1 LFLIAHRLTAV
12 STFSAFATR
21 GIRAALFAGRFSMP
35 QVLLTRWAG
44 PVLALVLSSMAAT
57 AQDGAKP
64 CSCNNLES
72 LQQDYQNALYMELA
86 FNKLAAELRDY
97 EARDLKNGVSRSETD
112 SFGDQFYK
120 DAVKIIT
127 KGIPYVVKGYKGPD
141 SVAMKRGT
149 CEQDQK
155 QLDAMA
161 KGSVCAG
168 MADPALLHEFEHRE
182 TCRKMG
188 PDAYW
193 ARISSDFAAE
203 EAERYKHQAAN
214 LLSEIKR
221 VLDVSDVRLKGEW
234 MHTLTGQG
242 AELVF
247 FYTFDSGKIS
257 TADQGDGFW
266 TLKGKGKTS
275 NELVSMKAEGVKC
288 VSTGAVTNE
297 MVVTMS
303 TDGMSFGL
311 ELTETNTG
319 GDMKIDCGYG
329 AAMAVPTGEAS
340 SGQLAAGLPLKA
352 GDTPIG
358 NAWADQIMA
367 LAASNGMKVTGD
379 PSTSLSITCEA
390 P

>member
-1 LFLIAHRLTAV
+1 ML
-12 STFSAFATR
+12 SFSFTR
-21 GIRAALFAGRFSMP
+21 K
-35 QVLLTRWAG
+35 VG
-44 PVLALVLSSMAAT
+44 PILALLLAGATAA

-64 CSCNNLES
+64 CSCKNLES
-72 LQQDYQNALYMELA
+72 LQQDYQNALYLELA
-86 FNKLAAELRDY
+86 FTKLATELRGY
-97 EARDLKNGVSRSETD
+97 EARDLAKGVSRSETD
-112 SFGDQFYK
+112 KFGDMFYK
-120 DAVKIIT
+120 DAVKVIT
-127 KGIPYVVKGYKGPD
+127 KGMPY
-141 SVAMKRGT
+141 SVAGYTGPEVVPMPAGT
-149 CEQDQK
+149 CEQDPAL
-155 QLDAMA
+155 LDAMA

-182 TCRKMG
+182 LCKKMG

-193 ARISSDFAAE
+193 SRIGSDLAAE

-214 LLSEIKR
+214 LKNEIKR
-221 VLDVSDVRLKGEW
+221 VLDVSEVRLKGEW

-247 FYTFDSGKIS
+247 FYTFDSGKMS
-257 TADQGDGFW
+257 TAETGDGFW
-266 TLKGKGKTS
+266 KLKGKGTTS
-275 NELVSMKAEGVKC
+275 NELVSMKADGVSC
-288 VSTGAVTNE
+288 VSSGAVKNE
-297 MVVTMS
+297 MVVSMT

-311 ELTETNTG
+311 ELTETNVG

-367 LAASNGMKVTGD
+367 IAADGGMSVTGD